1 MRSGDNHKMD
11 FDELEKYRTGKSE
24 DRHDQFSVPIKPE
37 EDGLLG
43 RECSNEDCETKY
55 FKISLEVDD
64 AYGKEIENF
73 SQLELTC
80 PYCSNMDNMQ
90 HLHTEEQIEWIK
102 SMMIRGIHKTFQNMM
117 AKSFPPRPK
126 PRGGMFSI
134 SMEFKPGTLPSVR
147 HYAEEKLKQEVVC
160 DRCRFRYA
168 IYGVSFHCPLCGAG
182 NILQHLE
189 RSADTIHIL
198 IGESARIGSE
208 HGAKVADAM
217 LGNALEDIVGLFEG
231 FLKYAYRYAVRKSN
245 SKEDADK
252 LIKKIRTNFQ
262 RLSGAEEIFRR
273 DLSIEIFHGLDARE
287 VEELEVAFAKR
298 HVLTHNLG
306 LIDEKFQDNAQT
318 WNRLSSEI
326 EFEPGEIERALGT
339 VRKVVSHVLS
349 EIIPESHH
357 EP

>member
-1 MRSGDNHKMD
+1 MD

-24 DRHDQFSVPIKPE
+24 DGHDQFSVPIKPD

-64 AYGKEIENF
+64 AYGKEIEDF

-80 PYCSNMDNMQ
+80 PYCGNADNMQ
-90 HLHTEEQIEWIK
+90 HLHTTEQIEWIK
-102 SMMIRGIHKTFQNMM
+102 SMMIRGIQKTFQNMM
-117 AKSFPPRPK
+117 ARSFPKRPK

-147 HYAEEKLKQEVVC
+147 HYAEERLKQEVVC

-189 RSADTIHIL
+189 RSAETIRIL
-198 IGESARIGSE
+198 ISESARIGSE
-208 HGAKVADAM
+208 HGQEVAQAM
-217 LGNALEDIVGLFEG
+217 LGNALEDVVGLFEG
-231 FLKYAYRYAVRKSN
+231 FLKYAYQYAIRKSN

-252 LIKKIRTNFQ
+252 LIQKIRTNFQ
-262 RLSGAEEIFRR
+262 RLFGAEEIFRR
-273 DLSIEIFHGLDARE
+273 DLSIEIFHGLEAVERDA
-287 VEELEVAFAKR
+287 LEIAFAKR

-306 LIDEKFQDNAQT
+306 LIDAKFQVKAQT
-318 WNRLSSEI
+318 WNRVSSEL
-326 EFEPGEIERALGT
+326 EVDADEIQQSLETAS
-339 VRKVVSHVLS
+339 KVVSHALS
-349 EIIPESHH
+349 EIVPT
-357 EP
+357 